1 MQQLQ
6 LPLIPEGSTLINGQV
21 SVDNRNNEWF
31 YFLSGIPIYSHQAD
45 NKNLFRLHTSQLIN
59 AGACRA
65 IDIINTFGIPKSNV
79 MRSLRQLREQG
90 ADSFFQP
97 RPSRK
102 GGPILTPDVLQ
113 QAQHY
118 LDQGLAPKDA
128 ANELGILPDT
138 LRKAISD
145 GRLKNRPAVIATSPS
160 GSTKSTRDNIDASA
174 AELLGTACTRV
185 EERTQAALGEL
196 VGGASVEF
204 ESCLDVPKGGVLCA
218 LPALLSNGLLTNVEQ
233 HLGTLKGYYQSFP
246 IVLLLAFMGLT
257 RINNAEQ
264 LREQAPGEFGK
275 LLGLDRAPEVRCLRS
290 KVKSLSGP
298 VAVERWAA
306 TLSQEWMKRD
316 PEAAGTLYIDGH
328 VRVYHGH
335 LTQLPKRHVSREK
348 LCLRGI
354 TDYWVND
361 GTGQPFFVVEKT
373 VDPGLL
379 KTLEQDI
386 IPRLRNDIPNQPS
399 EQD

>member
-1 MQQLQ
+1 
-6 LPLIPEGSTLINGQV
+6 
-21 SVDNRNNEWF
+21 
-31 YFLSGIPIYSHQAD
+31 
-45 NKNLFRLHTSQLIN
+45 
-59 AGACRA
+59 
-65 IDIINTFGIPKSNV
+65 
-79 MRSLRQLREQG
+79 
-90 ADSFFQP
+90 
-97 RPSRK
+97 
-102 GGPILTPDVLQ
+102 
-113 QAQHY
+113 
-118 LDQGLAPKDA
+118 
-128 ANELGILPDT
+128 
-138 LRKAISD
+138 
-145 GRLKNRPAVIATSPS
+145 
-160 GSTKSTRDNIDASA
+160 
-174 AELLGTACTRV
+174 
-185 EERTQAALGEL
+185 
-196 VGGASVEF
+196 
-204 ESCLDVPKGGVLCA
+204 
-218 LPALLSNGLLTNVEQ
+218 
-233 HLGTLKGYYQSFP
+233 
-246 IVLLLAFMGLT
+246 MGLT

-316 PEAAGTLYIDGH
+316 PDAAGTLYIDGH